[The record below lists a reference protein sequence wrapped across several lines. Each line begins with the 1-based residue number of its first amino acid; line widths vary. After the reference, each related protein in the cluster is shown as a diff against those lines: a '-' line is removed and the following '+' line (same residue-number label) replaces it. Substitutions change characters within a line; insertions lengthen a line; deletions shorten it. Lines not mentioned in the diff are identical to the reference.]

1 MNDAM
6 SRASQNAR
14 GEAKYD
20 RWRPFQIGF
29 MLSML
34 PTLVREEPD
43 DGVVD
48 TVWFATGGGKTE
60 TYLGLIITSIL
71 LERTR
76 GRKTGVT
83 VWARFPLRMLSLQ
96 QTQRFANAVAAAEMV
111 RRENKIPGTP
121 ISAKSCSSVGDVS
134 SLSKACAPRRVSGHR
149 NRILPTTSPC

>member
-1 MNDAM
+1 
-6 SRASQNAR
+6 
-14 GEAKYD
+14 
-20 RWRPFQIGF
+20 
-29 MLSML
+29 ML

-60 TYLGLIITSIL
+60 TYLGLIITSIP

-83 VWARFPLRMLSLQ
+83 VWGRFPLRMLSLQ

-121 ISAKSCSSVGDVS
+121 ISLGFFVGDS
-134 SLSKACAPRRVSGHR
+134 SSGTP
-149 NRILPTTSPC
+149 NRIPLEPADDADFDVEDDNAAQRYQVLMECPSAMTHRS